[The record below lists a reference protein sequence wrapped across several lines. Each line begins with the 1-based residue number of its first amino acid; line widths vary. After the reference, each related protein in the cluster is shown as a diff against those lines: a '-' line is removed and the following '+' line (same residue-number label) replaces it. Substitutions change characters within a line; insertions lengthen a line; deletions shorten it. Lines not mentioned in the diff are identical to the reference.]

1 MCYKNLK
8 LIISST
14 LKRCLLQYVFL
25 IKINVFFKALKLE
38 VLFWFCLAPRSLST
52 ANLMLVR
59 YGCQKSNRKTANQLI
74 SVAESESEREQLVNN
89 VNVCQFGQVGENST
103 NCKRKLQ
110 TQRITHTALP
120 RRVCNKIACC
130 SGLFL
135 LPFCYFNCWTSRI
148 THSG

>member
-1 MCYKNLK
+1 MCHKNLK
-8 LIISST
+8 LISSST
-14 LKRCLLQYVFL
+14 LKRCLLQYVCL
-25 IKINVFFKALKLE
+25 IEINVIFKALKLE
-38 VLFWFCLAPRSLST
+38 VLFWFYLAPQSLST

-110 TQRITHTALP
+110 TQRITHTGLP
-120 RRVCNKIACC
+120 RRVCNEI
-130 SGLFL
+130 GLL
-135 LPFCYFNCWTSRI
+135 LLLVLAAILLF
-148 THSG
+148 